1 VVGAVRLNFEK
12 GGKVEGCGEL
22 CFFCYSFFLLRL
34 RQGTRIGELEL
45 EVHDALQVPEDS
57 VWLSNLV
64 ISRSR
69 RVPLLLKLAYN
80 GCPLIL
86 EQRKLELRRRKGEVG
101 KLRTARGQIIG
112 PCHCKGAVGFGG
124 DIVWFRRPDD
134 RIQELAARM
143 MDEVVGRV
151 LNRSLFKI
159 RGSLN

>member
-1 VVGAVRLNFEK
+1 MVGAVRLNFEK

-69 RVPLLLKLAYN
+69 RVPLLLKLAYK
-80 GCPLIL
+80 GCPQIL
-86 EQRKLELRRRKGEVG
+86 EQRKNYVDEKEKSTNCVPLAVRRRV
-101 KLRTARGQIIG
+101 RSRVRATA
-112 PCHCKGAVGFGG
+112 KAL
-124 DIVWFRRPDD
+124 
-134 RIQELAARM
+134 LASKEM
-143 MDEVVGRV
+143 V
-151 LNRSLFKI
+151 LSS
-159 RGSLN
+159 GSQDLTTEYRNLQLA